1 MATVAKELGCTRIAK
16 ALGITWFNQS
26 NPDSPLELED
36 FHPIH
41 SGSINIHENS
51 GTMVLKV

>member
-51 GTMVLKV
+51 GTI

>member
-1 MATVAKELGCTRIAK
+1 MATVAKEHGYGISK
-16 ALGITWFNQS
+16 VLGITWFYQS
-26 NPDSPLELED
+26 NSDSPLELED

-41 SGSINIHENS
+41 SDSINIHENY